1 MKCENVFYASHDKKR
16 QFTRSGDMMKNI
28 EKRNLI
34 KLADDFLLLKN
45 KSTHMDILRIVDT
58 CSSYEE
64 GRRKI
69 MRLYEG
75 LYM

>member
-1 MKCENVFYASHDKKR
+1 
-16 QFTRSGDMMKNI
+16 MMKNI